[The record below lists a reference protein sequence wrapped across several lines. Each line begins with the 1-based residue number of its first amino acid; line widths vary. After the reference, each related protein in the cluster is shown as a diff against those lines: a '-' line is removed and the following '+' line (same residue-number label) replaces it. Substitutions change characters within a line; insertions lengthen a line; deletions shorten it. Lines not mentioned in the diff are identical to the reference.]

1 MSSYDIKLEF
11 GKQAKKFR
19 LHFGLSQIEA
29 ADLSEMSPSEYSDL
43 ENGTTN
49 YNVEKLQSVSSIYG
63 LFYYQMGNPTC
74 KFPAFSKLPEVTKT
88 KINSREKPLTV
99 YNERFIIEHLTIIFS
114 NMSEK
119 SEFLI
124 KDINSKIVEQ
134 FGVFYDNEEIS
145 GTISKNFA
153 GSILKTDKKQI
164 DKKGRGAKP
173 FYFMIIKSLSNDIV
187 QEAIQTIENEKLK
200 DSNGK
205 KA

>member
-1 MSSYDIKLEF
+1 MSSYNIKLEF

-49 YNVEKLQSVSSIYG
+49 YNVEKLQCVSSIYG
-63 LFYYQMGNPTC
+63 LFYYQMGNPTY
-74 KFPAFSKLPEVTKT
+74 KFPAFSKLPEVTKA
-88 KINSREKPLTV
+88 KINSREKPLTI
-99 YNERFIIEHLTIIFS
+99 YNERFIIEHLTIIFG

-134 FGVFYDNEEIS
+134 FGVSYDNEEIS
-145 GTISKNFA
+145 GTIGKNFA
-153 GSILKTDKKQI
+153 GFIVKTDKKQI
-164 DKKGRGAKP
+164 DKKGPGAKP
-173 FYFMIIKSLSNDIV
+173 FYFTVLKSLSNDIV
-187 QEAIQTIENEKLK
+187 QEAIQTIENEKQK
-200 DSNGK
+200 N
-205 KA
+205 

>member
-1 MSSYDIKLEF
+1 MSDYDIKLEF

-29 ADLSEMSPSEYSDL
+29 ANLSEMSPSEYSDL

-49 YNVEKLQSVSSIYG
+49 YNVEKLQTVSSIYG
-63 LFYYQMGNPTC
+63 LLYYQMGNPNC
-74 KFPAFSKLPEVTKT
+74 KLPNHSKLPEVTKA
-88 KINSREKPLTV
+88 KINSRDKPLKV
-99 YNERFIIEHLTIIFS
+99 YNERFIVEHLTIVFG

-124 KDINSKIVEQ
+124 KDISNKIIEQ
-134 FGVFYDNEEIS
+134 FGVSYDNEEIS

-153 GSILKTDKKQI
+153 GSIAKTDKKQI

-173 FYFMIIKSLSNDIV
+173 FYFMLIKSLPNDIV
-187 QEAIQTIENEKLK
+187 QKAIQTIESDKRKN
-200 DSNGK
+200 
-205 KA
+205 

>member
-1 MSSYDIKLEF
+1 MDDFNIKIEF

-29 ADLSEMSPSEYSDL
+29 AALSDMSPSEYSDL

-49 YNVEKLQSVSSIYG
+49 YNVEKLQSVTSIYG
-63 LFYYQMGNPTC
+63 LFYYQIGNPKC
-74 KFPAFSKLPEVTKT
+74 KFPAFSKLPEVTKA

-99 YNERFIIEHLTIIFS
+99 YNERFIIEHLTIIFG

-119 SEFLI
+119 SKFLI
-124 KDINSKIVEQ
+124 KDINSKIIEQ
-134 FGVFYDNEEIS
+134 FGISYDNEEIS

-153 GSILKTDKKQI
+153 GSIVKTDKKQI

-173 FYFMIIKSLSNDIV
+173 FYFMIIKSLSTDIV
-187 QEAIQTIENEKLK
+187 QEAIQTIGNRKLKNSNEK
-200 DSNGK
+200 

>member
-1 MSSYDIKLEF
+1 MGDYDIKLEF

-29 ADLSEMSPSEYSDL
+29 ANLSEMSPSEYSDL

-49 YNVEKLQSVSSIYG
+49 YNVEKLQTVSSIYG
-63 LFYYQMGNPTC
+63 LLYYQMGNPNC
-74 KFPAFSKLPEVTKT
+74 KLPAYSKLPEATKV
-88 KINSREKPLTV
+88 KINSRDKPLKV
-99 YNERFIIEHLTIIFS
+99 YNERFIVEHLTIAFG

-124 KDINSKIVEQ
+124 KDISNKIIEQ
-134 FGVFYDNEEIS
+134 FGVFYNNEEIS

-153 GSILKTDKKQI
+153 GSIAKTDRKQI

-173 FYFMIIKSLSNDIV
+173 FYFMLIKSLPNDIV
-187 QEAIQTIENEKLK
+187 QKAIQTIESYKRKN
-200 DSNGK
+200 
-205 KA
+205 